1 MICRFLEIVE
11 CSKLPAAQRGGKHR
25 ARGSFADDS
34 LPALEQPEP
43 RIKTSS
49 RLQIAMRSALHNLA
63 MMQYQNLV
71 RPDNCAQPVGNGN
84 RSSTFQ

>member
-1 MICRFLEIVE
+1 VICRFLEFVE

-25 ARGSFADDS
+25 ASGSFPGDS
-34 LPALEQPEP
+34 LPALEQPKS

-49 RLQIAMRSALHNLA
+49 QLQIAVRSALHNLA

-84 RSSTFQ
+84 RSSTLQ